1 MSHLRAYLEILINRQ
16 TSFKR
21 RRPRQKEGVRGSQNT
36 TKRQYGRKVEPA
48 QIHHQL
54 ERHSQEIRARRKCL
68 RIVFRS
74 TKNMVRSFD
83 PRRRREQA
91 RGGDSLDRLQQ
102 ARQIREEN
110 QHNYPAAN

>member
-1 MSHLRAYLEILINRQ
+1 
-16 TSFKR
+16 
-21 RRPRQKEGVRGSQNT
+21 
-36 TKRQYGRKVEPA
+36 
-48 QIHHQL
+48 
-54 ERHSQEIRARRKCL
+54 
-68 RIVFRS
+68 
-74 TKNMVRSFD
+74 MVRSFD